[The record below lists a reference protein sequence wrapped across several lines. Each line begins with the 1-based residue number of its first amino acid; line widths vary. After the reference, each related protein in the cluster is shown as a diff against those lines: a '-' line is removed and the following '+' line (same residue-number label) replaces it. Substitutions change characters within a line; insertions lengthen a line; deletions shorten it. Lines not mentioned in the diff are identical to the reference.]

1 MLRLSRK
8 AQSSLE
14 YAVLIAIVAGGLIA
28 MQVYVKRA
36 FQGNMQSSAD
46 DIGEQFSVHGLTE
59 LAYNYS
65 TGSNTT
71 ESFLD
76 GVTSSRLNEAETST
90 RNFSVELEDFSQEG
104 WDVNFE
110 EEEEEE

>member
-46 DIGEQFSVHGLTE
+46 DMGEQFSIDALE
-59 LAYNYS
+59 NLNYS
-65 TGSNTT
+65 YHTRGDSHETFTT
-71 ESFLD
+71 
-76 GVTSSRLNEAETST
+76 GVTRSELIGAGETSESWSNVT
-90 RNFSVELEDFSQEG
+90 IREFSEETWNASGEPQE
-104 WDVNFE
+104 
-110 EEEEEE
+110 